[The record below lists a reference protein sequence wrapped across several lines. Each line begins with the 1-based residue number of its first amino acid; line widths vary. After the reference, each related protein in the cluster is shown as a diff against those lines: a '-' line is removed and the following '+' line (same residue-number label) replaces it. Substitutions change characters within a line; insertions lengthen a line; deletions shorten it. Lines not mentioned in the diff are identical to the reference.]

1 MRRQRAYLGY
11 GESHKLIRRK
21 LILNLKVADSQ
32 THSTLTAFGIA
43 TMKVSSYHRSES
55 SECTEGTRSP
65 FITEDESMMTYY
77 TDESVAK
84 RQNKKL
90 TYDTFVPM
98 QSDES
103 RSDRSHRE
111 GKTGSREGWRREG
124 LSIDTHM
131 PNQTQDGVLDDDVDT
146 NRDDTLSP
154 GMVAS
159 EDIRNK
165 RRQRLARMVGNNKTE
180 PTNMEATVDV
190 PPPEPVTRTESPT
203 KPTRRSTT
211 PRVETPTSRRHAES
225 PSMLSRQSRHSDR
238 QIGAFEAYSS
248 PPRIASPNHRHQGHY
263 DRQDH
268 DDYERHGPYVQE
280 QHTPPHI
287 HLTEPNH
294 EPEPRYEEG
303 PISPGSRHRRQH
315 TSPHIRYTEPN
326 QETGPRYEGGPISP
340 SASHRRQ
347 HTSPHIHPTK
357 PNQEIEARYDE
368 GQISPSPR
376 HRQRKNPSPVKKRRH
391 QRDGSGSYDMRL
403 ESPHYPRTQHQDHFL
418 PDEKPPRSLQQTQ
431 LLSSQEYP
439 RTKDHAQ
446 FLPPAEPPR
455 AHPPRTREGHPRE
468 DDRAQSSMVFA
479 SRQPSGQ
486 RETHVQRNDPRYSGL
501 THPNMPEEY
510 QYRIQ
515 SSHQTV
521 MSGAPLAPYDRDD
534 DIREPVYDENRL
546 SPLFEERSYVSQGS
560 KRVFA
565 TGGGGC
571 QAFPT
576 GGGGCQAFQCQ
587 SVITRIWTCGA
598 MVDVDDSEP
607 RYNRFEV
614 FAEESVTAFSMGIND
629 IKEKVAF
636 GHSKPNNNPLLKL
649 NEDMDNG
656 NIQPVKHH
664 ERKDSSGRFSFLSTA
679 HDSNIAEA
687 FEAFSDEV
695 KNVKAKATE
704 ANNVFSQ
711 VMNRNFNLNSIQ
723 VDGTSIDFRSFG
735 GDDDSESSD
744 GEHDIQETS
753 KVTAHQQ
760 TRDENTSEA
769 PKTGIYASVVKSR
782 NRREMLLKLQKERSK
797 NGPGSTSPRETEDLA
812 NDTELL
818 RQIYRSLHQSIHPEP
833 EKLETFMDAIDVKE
847 TSSVVIEEI
856 QGKLDESQS
865 REEKEEFRD
874 DSFDSFHSF
883 GQKSGPEVQSL
894 TNNETMS
901 LSGMISM
908 VENKPAI
915 HPNPFDDNLSITK
928 EESSENV
935 IEAESGPAIEAEE
948 ESESELENE
957 AVQKPE
963 TETVWESPGTWDID
977 SVAESHEIG
986 INFDVDVDADANVD
1000 VDADANVDVDGNKT
1014 IDDADRSMS
1023 DADIEAELSQTL
1035 DDDTVDSSEAQFA
1048 DGIEGYDGPT
1058 DEEILA
1064 ELMGEV
1070 DEKEEPD
1077 FVKSIF
1083 DADEGDS
1090 ESEDDQ
1096 TEADEPTAHHKD
1108 SIDVET
1114 MIKAE
1119 TLPTT
1124 SRLDRISEKE
1134 SAEPV
1139 IKSVAVSSDKKS
1151 SLDEESPQ
1159 LTMDQLKL
1167 RAFMITFFL
1176 YISGILGFVF
1186 ERISDHYSNSPDV
1199 VDPAAAVGEGPLAA
1213 NVMMDEIQDPINSA
1227 WTRELQGTLRANQN
1241 GRGN

>member
-1 MRRQRAYLGY
+1 
-11 GESHKLIRRK
+11 
-21 LILNLKVADSQ
+21 
-32 THSTLTAFGIA
+32 
-43 TMKVSSYHRSES
+43 
-55 SECTEGTRSP
+55 
-65 FITEDESMMTYY
+65 
-77 TDESVAK
+77 
-84 RQNKKL
+84 
-90 TYDTFVPM
+90 
-98 QSDES
+98 
-103 RSDRSHRE
+103 
-111 GKTGSREGWRREG
+111 
-124 LSIDTHM
+124 
-131 PNQTQDGVLDDDVDT
+131 
-146 NRDDTLSP
+146 
-154 GMVAS
+154 
-159 EDIRNK
+159 
-165 RRQRLARMVGNNKTE
+165 
-180 PTNMEATVDV
+180 
-190 PPPEPVTRTESPT
+190 
-203 KPTRRSTT
+203 
-211 PRVETPTSRRHAES
+211 
-225 PSMLSRQSRHSDR
+225 
-238 QIGAFEAYSS
+238 
-248 PPRIASPNHRHQGHY
+248 
-263 DRQDH
+263 
-268 DDYERHGPYVQE
+268 
-280 QHTPPHI
+280 
-287 HLTEPNH
+287 
-294 EPEPRYEEG
+294 
-303 PISPGSRHRRQH
+303 
-315 TSPHIRYTEPN
+315 
-326 QETGPRYEGGPISP
+326 
-340 SASHRRQ
+340 
-347 HTSPHIHPTK
+347 
-357 PNQEIEARYDE
+357 
-368 GQISPSPR
+368 
-376 HRQRKNPSPVKKRRH
+376 
-391 QRDGSGSYDMRL
+391 
-403 ESPHYPRTQHQDHFL
+403 
-418 PDEKPPRSLQQTQ
+418 
-431 LLSSQEYP
+431 
-439 RTKDHAQ
+439 
-446 FLPPAEPPR
+446 
-455 AHPPRTREGHPRE
+455 
-468 DDRAQSSMVFA
+468 MVFA
-479 SRQPSGQ
+479 SRQPSGPSQ
-486 RETHVQRNDPRYSGL
+486 THVQRTDPRYGGL
-501 THPNMPEEY
+501 THPNMPQEY

-521 MSGAPLAPYDRDD
+521 MSSAPLAPYDRDD

-571 QAFPT
+571 QAF
-576 GGGGCQAFQCQ
+576 QCQ

-607 RYNRFEV
+607 RHNRFEV

-649 NEDMDNG
+649 NEDMDNR
-656 NIQPVKHH
+656 NIQPVKHR
-664 ERKDSSGRFSFLSTA
+664 ERKDSSGRFSFLSKA

-695 KNVKAKATE
+695 KNVQAKATE

-711 VMNRNFNLNSIQ
+711 AMNRNFNINSIQ

-735 GDDDSESSD
+735 GEDDSEPFD

-753 KVTAHQQ
+753 QVTVDQQ
-760 TRDENTSEA
+760 TREENTSEA
-769 PKTGIYASVVKSR
+769 AKTGIYASVVKSR

-812 NDTELL
+812 NDTERL

-847 TSSVVIEEI
+847 TSSVIIEEI
-856 QGKLDESQS
+856 QETLDKSQS
-865 REEKEEFRD
+865 REEKEELRD

-883 GQKSGPEVQSL
+883 GQKSGNEVQSL

-908 VENKPAI
+908 VEKKPAI
-915 HPNPFDDNLSITK
+915 HQNPFDENLSITK

-935 IEAESGPAIEAEE
+935 IEAESGPAIEAEK

-977 SVAESHEIG
+977 SVT
-986 INFDVDVDADANVD
+986 DADANVG
-1000 VDADANVDVDGNKT
+1000 VDVNKT
-1014 IDDADRSMS
+1014 IDDVDRNMS
-1023 DADIEAELSQTL
+1023 DAEIEAELSQTL
-1035 DDDTVDSSEAQFA
+1035 DDDTVDSSEVQFT

-1070 DEKEEPD
+1070 DKKEEPD

-1096 TEADEPTAHHKD
+1096 TEADGESSEPTAHQKD
-1108 SIDVET
+1108 SIDGET

-1124 SRLDRISEKE
+1124 SRLDIISEKE

-1159 LTMDQLKL
+1159 LPQLTMDQLKL
-1167 RAFMITFFL
+1167 RAFMICFFL

-1186 ERISDHYSNSPDV
+1186 ERISDHYSNPPDV
-1199 VDPAAAVGEGPLAA
+1199 ADPAAAVGEGPLAA
-1213 NVMMDEIQDPINSA
+1213 SAMMDEMQDPINSA

-1241 GRGN
+1241 GGGN